1 MNIRLLVAFPSIE
14 LSFYNPAKPFE
25 IVYFVTL
32 TLFLSCKEKE
42 TSLHERLGAGFL
54 AESIL
59 SKILRALGFLRMTTG
74 DSKSQEEGKR

>member
-1 MNIRLLVAFPSIE
+1 MNMRLLDALPSME
-14 LSFYNPAKPFE
+14 LSLHNSAKPFE

-42 TSLHERLGAGFL
+42 TSLHERLGEGFL
-54 AESIL
+54 AEPIL
-59 SKILRALGFLRMTTG
+59 SKILWALGLLRMTTG